1 MPTSDSLNKAI
12 PLFIGFGETFAPD
25 RDASRLIRE
34 FGATEAAL
42 LEAKVHAILDELA
55 NIPVDWSKHTLLSAE
70 QDVLAQMHARHPDLS
85 ETALRALGWD
95 FTFFWR

>member
-42 LEAKVHAILDELA
+42 LEPEVQAILDEVA
-55 NIPVDWSKHTLLSAE
+55 NIPVDWSKHTLVSAE
-70 QDVLAQMHARHPDLS
+70 QEVLAQMRARHPELS
-85 ETALRALGWD
+85 ETALRAMGWD